1 MISPTDRIALRGL
14 RVDCIIGFIEWERHV
29 KQTLLIDLEL
39 PVDCH
44 RVARTDQVTDTLDY
58 HKVADRV
65 SHFVADSQFHLLETL
80 AERLAMVVLTEF
92 GVEWLRLSIKKRAAV
107 PNLRKAEVVI
117 ERTAKDGGG

>member
-39 PVDCH
+39 PVDCR
-44 RVARTDQVTDTLDY
+44 RVARTDQVADTLDY
-58 HKVADRV
+58 HKVAARV

-80 AERLAMVVLTEF
+80 AERLATVVLTEF

>member
-39 PVDCH
+39 PVDCR
-44 RVARTDQVTDTLDY
+44 RVARTDQVADTLDY

-80 AERLAMVVLTEF
+80 AERLATVVLTEF